1 MRRTAVL
8 VLTGLLSLAVHAAPP
23 VPGAVPGVAPAAV
36 APAALTV
43 PGVLSE
49 RLTLEPWP
57 ASPVPTGV
65 PPASKGAMDALL
77 GQLQSVGAET
87 GHVASQLMN
96 TALGLI
102 GVPYRMGGNSA
113 ETGFDCSGFVR
124 YVYANTLG
132 LVLPRRAA
140 EQAQATTPIAKDE
153 LRPGDLVFFNTM
165 RRAFSHVGVYLGD
178 GKFIHSPSKGDSVK
192 ISDMNDRYWA
202 RRFNGARR
210 VEALDAAAPLVR

>member
-1 MRRTAVL
+1 MRRIAAFVL
-8 VLTGLLSLAVHAAPP
+8 SALLTVAADAAPP
-23 VPGAVPGVAPAAV
+23 APGAPLVGAPAAE
-36 APAALTV
+36 
-43 PGVLSE
+43 G
-49 RLTLEPWP
+49 
-57 ASPVPTGV
+57 
-65 PPASKGAMDALL
+65 LL
-77 GQLQSVGAET
+77 GQLQSVGTET
-87 GHVASQLMN
+87 GLMASQLMN

-102 GVPYRMGGNSA
+102 GVPYRMGGSTA

-140 EQAQATTPIAKDE
+140 EQAQATTPIAKDD

-210 VEALDAAAPLVR
+210 VDAAETSLPLVR

>member
-1 MRRTAVL
+1 M
-8 VLTGLLSLAVHAAPP
+8 
-23 VPGAVPGVAPAAV
+23 PGTTDG
-36 APAALTV
+36 
-43 PGVLSE
+43 
-49 RLTLEPWP
+49 W
-57 ASPVPTGV
+57 
-65 PPASKGAMDALL
+65 L
-77 GQLQSVGAET
+77 GQLQSVGAQT
-87 GHVASQLMN
+87 GQVAGELVN

-102 GVPYRMGGNSA
+102 GVPYRMGGNSPQ
-113 ETGFDCSGFVR
+113 TGLDCSGFVR

-140 EQAQATTPIAKDE
+140 EQARATAPIAKEE

-178 GKFIHSPSKGDSVK
+178 GKFIHAPRKGESVK

-210 VEALDAAAPLVR
+210 VDALDAAVADVR